1 MLYIHKQR
9 LQEDYTYETFSL
21 RETTDVKDIV
31 DDFNSLDLEG
41 EILLV
46 ADDTNR
52 IALYL
57 GEERIAYSN
66 GDWVGEM
73 SLKDVE
79 NLYDFLK
86 TVLENPKIGELQAI
100 EILFNNKAWVFM
112 PLKNKKGNFK
122 LWK

>member
-9 LQEDYTYETFSL
+9 LQEDYTYETFWS

-31 DDFNSLDLEG
+31 DDFNSLDLKG
-41 EILLV
+41 EILMV

-57 GEERIAYSN
+57 GEEKIAYSN
-66 GDWVGEM
+66 GDWVGER

-86 TVLENPKIGELQAI
+86 VVLENPKIGDLQAFK
-100 EILFNNKAWVFM
+100 ILFNNKA
-112 PLKNKKGNFK
+112 
-122 LWK
+122 